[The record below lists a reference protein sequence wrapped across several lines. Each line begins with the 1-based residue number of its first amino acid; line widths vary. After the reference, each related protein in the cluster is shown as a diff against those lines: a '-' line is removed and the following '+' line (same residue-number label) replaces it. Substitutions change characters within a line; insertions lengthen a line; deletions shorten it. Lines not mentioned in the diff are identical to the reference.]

1 MNKNESKYFKSAE
14 KMHTALMTLLDSKD
28 FEYISVKELCE
39 TAGVNRST
47 FYLHYDNVNDLLQET
62 VEAVYKDFFGRFGAE
77 GSGEI
82 NIDDKNED
90 ELFLITPRYLV
101 PYLDFVEENRK
112 LFYLMYEKNE
122 MMGADKTY
130 ETWFKTIFAPILTRF
145 GVPQSEQHFI
155 MVFYLKGIIG
165 VITEWVRGGC
175 TESKD
180 EIISVIQRCVIK
192 P

>member
-14 KMHTALMTLLDSKD
+14 KMHTALLTLLDSKD
-28 FEYISVKELCE
+28 FELISVKEICE

-47 FYLHYDNVNDLLQET
+47 FYLHYDNVNDLLHET

-77 GSGEI
+77 GSGALD
-82 NIDDKNED
+82 IDERKED
-90 ELFLITPRYLV
+90 ELFLVTPKYLM

-122 MMGADKTY
+122 MMGAEKTY
-130 ETWFKTIFAPILTRF
+130 ETWFKTIFGPILTRF
-145 GVPQSEQHFI
+145 GVPQKEQPLI

-165 VITEWVRGGC
+165 VVTEWVRGGC

-180 EIISVIQRCVIK
+180 EIISVIQKCIIK